1 MPDCTLA
8 PASQVE
14 AANRKVEFILLHSRK
29 ALGLEATAGGPR
41 GGGGGA
47 RQGSPGA
54 PAAKPPHP
62 RTAPGRVPAA
72 QPEAWPAA
80 GPSGRWPGASAGSRE
95 ASGARR
101 GARALTSGSGA
112 ARPRPRRP
120 GSRRAARGLRR
131 AARRTD
137 FAASPAPDGCHVTR
151 GRSSTGSAGP
161 GDWREGGVSGSRRR
175 ASMASEGAG
184 IASVGENCSTIPG
197 GSTRILPCTSSLTAP
212 WAVCG

>member
-1 MPDCTLA
+1 MLKPDPLGARLHTRSCISGGGCQPPSRIHSLA
-8 PASQVE
+8 LSE
-14 AANRKVEFILLHSRK
+14 SS
-29 ALGLEATAGGPR
+29 GAGGDR
-41 GGGGGA
+41 G
-47 RQGSPGA
+47 RSPGWGWRGKARLSWSSGGQA
-54 PAAKPPHP
+54 PPPPHGP
-62 RTAPGRVPAA
+62 RPGPRSPTRGLAR
-72 QPEAWPAA
+72 
-80 GPSGRWPGASAGSRE
+80 GRPSGQWPGASAGSRE

-161 GDWREGGVSGSRRR
+161 GDWREGGVSGSWRR

-184 IASVGENCSTIPG
+184 IASVGENCRRIPG
-197 GSTRILPCTSSLTAP
+197 GHR
-212 WAVCG
+212 